1 MEIPIMAYF
10 AELNENNIVLRV
22 ISVSN
27 EITTQNS
34 EEQEQLGINF
44 CQNLF
49 GGIWLQTSFNGRI
62 RKNYAGPGF
71 VYDANRDA
79 FIPPKPQGDGWV
91 LNEETCLWSNP
102 EREAAQRTIEMG
114 VTYV

>member
-1 MEIPIMAYF
+1 MAYF
-10 AELNENNIVLRV
+10 AELDENNVVLRV

-49 GGIWLQTSFNGRI
+49 GGIWLQTSFNNRI

-71 VYDANRDA
+71 VYDADRDA

-102 EREAAQRTIEMG
+102 ERESAQRRIEMG

>member
-1 MEIPIMAYF
+1 MAYF
-10 AELNENNIVLRV
+10 AELDENNVVLRV

-62 RKNYAGPGF
+62 RKNYAGMGF
-71 VYDANRDA
+71 VYDADRDA

-91 LNEETCLWSNP
+91 LAEETCLWSNP
-102 EREAAQRTIEMG
+102 EREAAQQAIEIG
-114 VTYV
+114 ITHV

>member
-1 MEIPIMAYF
+1 MAYF
-10 AELNENNIVLRV
+10 AELDENNVVLRV

-62 RKNYAGPGF
+62 RKNYAGIGF
-71 VYDANRDA
+71 VYDADRDA

-91 LNEETCLWSNP
+91 LNEENCLWSNP
-102 EREAAQRTIEMG
+102 EREAAQQAIEIG
-114 VTYV
+114 ITYV

>member
-1 MEIPIMAYF
+1 MAYF
-10 AELNENNIVLRV
+10 AELDENNIVLRV

-27 EITTQNS
+27 EITTPQNS

-49 GGIWLQTSFNGRI
+49 GGTWIQTSFNGRI
-62 RKNYAGPGF
+62 RKNYAGIGF
-71 VYDANRDA
+71 VYDADRDA
-79 FIPPKPQGDGWV
+79 FIPPKPQDNGWV

-102 EREAAQRTIEMG
+102 EREAAQQAIEIG
-114 VTYV
+114 ITHV

>member
-1 MEIPIMAYF
+1 MAYF
-10 AELNENNIVLRV
+10 AELDENNVVLRV

-49 GGIWLQTSFNGRI
+49 GGIWLQTSFNNRI

-71 VYDANRDA
+71 VYDADRDA

-102 EREAAQRTIEMG
+102 EREAAQQAIEMG

>member
-1 MEIPIMAYF
+1 MAYF
-10 AELNENNIVLRV
+10 AELDENNIVLRV

-27 EITTQNS
+27 EITTPQNS

-49 GGIWLQTSFNGRI
+49 GGTWIQTSFNGRI
-62 RKNYAGPGF
+62 RKNYAGIGF
-71 VYDANRDA
+71 VYDADRDA
-79 FIPPKPQGDGWV
+79 FISPKPQGDGWV

-102 EREAAQRTIEMG
+102 EREAAQQAIEIG
-114 VTYV
+114 ITHV

>member
-1 MEIPIMAYF
+1 MAYF
-10 AELNENNIVLRV
+10 AELDENNVVLRV

-62 RKNYAGPGF
+62 RKNYAGIGF
-71 VYDANRDA
+71 VYDADRDA

-91 LNEETCLWSNP
+91 LNEENCLWSNP
-102 EREAAQRTIEMG
+102 EREAAQKEIEIG
-114 VTYV
+114 ITHV

>member
-1 MEIPIMAYF
+1 MAYF
-10 AELNENNIVLRV
+10 AELDENNVVLRV

-27 EITTQNS
+27 EITTPQNS

-49 GGIWLQTSFNGRI
+49 GGRWLQTSFNGRI
-62 RKNYAGPGF
+62 RKNYAGVGS
-71 VYDANRDA
+71 VYDADRDA

-91 LNEETCLWSNP
+91 LNEETCIWSNP
-102 EREAAQRTIEMG
+102 EREAAQQAIEIG
-114 VTYV
+114 ITYV

>member
-1 MEIPIMAYF
+1 MAYF
-10 AELNENNIVLRV
+10 AELDENNVVLRV

-27 EITTQNS
+27 EITTNQS
-34 EEQEQLGINF
+34 GAELEQRGIRF
-44 CQNLF
+44 CQDVC

-62 RKNYAGPGF
+62 RKNYAGVGF
-71 VYDANRDA
+71 VYDADRDA

-102 EREAAQRTIEMG
+102 EREAAQRAIEMG

>member
-1 MEIPIMAYF
+1 MAYF
-10 AELNENNIVLRV
+10 AELDENNIVLRV

-34 EEQEQLGINF
+34 EEQEQLGIRF
-44 CQNLF
+44 CQNVC
-49 GGIWLQTSFNGRI
+49 GGTWLQTSFNGRI
-62 RKNYAGPGF
+62 RKNYAGVGF
-71 VYDANRDA
+71 VYDASRDA

-102 EREAAQRTIEMG
+102 EREAAQRAIEMG

>member
-1 MEIPIMAYF
+1 MAYF
-10 AELNENNIVLRV
+10 AELDENNVVLRV

-27 EITTQNS
+27 EITTPQNS

-44 CQNLF
+44 CQNLL
-49 GGIWLQTSFNGRI
+49 GGRWLQTSFNNRI
-62 RKNYAGPGF
+62 RKNYAGVGS
-71 VYDANRDA
+71 VYDADRDA

-91 LNEETCLWSNP
+91 RDENTCLWSNP
-102 EREAAQRTIEMG
+102 EREAAQKTIKIG

>member
-1 MEIPIMAYF
+1 MAYF
-10 AELNENNIVLRV
+10 AELDENNVVLRV

-49 GGIWLQTSFNGRI
+49 GGTWIQTSFNGRI
-62 RKNYAGPGF
+62 RKNYAGIGF
-71 VYDANRDA
+71 VYDADRDA
-79 FIPPKPQGDGWV
+79 FIPPKPQGDEWV
-91 LNEETCLWSNP
+91 INEETCLWSNP
-102 EREAAQRTIEMG
+102 EREAAQQAIEIG
-114 VTYV
+114 ITHV